1 MTLPNLERKD
11 LKLFANDA
19 AAQDNIA
26 VFGSL
31 ASANPQFSKDIEA
44 IQNLPAFLQGWAGA
58 ITGDASPALEDF
70 NALFYVL
77 FYQMAYLFQKGV
89 AQWKATTDY
98 YKGSFTT
105 DGNGALY
112 ASIVDNNV
120 GNDPAT
126 DDGTH
131 WNKFPTPAEV
141 ASKVAK
147 SGDTM
152 SGQLVM
158 ENGSNGIR
166 FNGATAD
173 NYYYVTTNKAG
184 DITIINQDKKGFLL
198 SKANN
203 TSPFYFDGTN
213 FYRLLTTADL
223 GGSTTITPVGSLI
236 MGPIPEAQTPAGYLF
251 CNGQAVSRTTY
262 SALFGI
268 LGTNFG
274 AGDGST
280 TFNVPDYRDCFLRGL
295 GTQNNSFYVKQSQG
309 LPNHSHKEFNTAF
322 NNYGNPLTS
331 VPDSFVAAAGI
342 KRNTTDRDDY
352 NLMVSVGNPVTP
364 NAGNTGNASV
374 SNSIYGASSEV
385 RPVNYAINYFIKY

>member
-1 MTLPNLERKD
+1 
-11 LKLFANDA
+11 
-19 AAQDNIA
+19 
-26 VFGSL
+26 
-31 ASANPQFSKDIEA
+31 
-44 IQNLPAFLQGWAGA
+44 
-58 ITGDASPALEDF
+58 
-70 NALFYVL
+70 
-77 FYQMAYLFQKGV
+77 
-89 AQWKATTDY
+89 
-98 YKGSFTT
+98 
-105 DGNGALY
+105 
-112 ASIVDNNV
+112 
-120 GNDPAT
+120 
-126 DDGTH
+126 
-131 WNKFPTPAEV
+131 
-141 ASKVAK
+141 
-147 SGDTM
+147 
-152 SGQLVM
+152 
-158 ENGSNGIR
+158 
-166 FNGATAD
+166 
-173 NYYYVTTNKAG
+173 
-184 DITIINQDKKGFLL
+184 
-198 SKANN
+198 
-203 TSPFYFDGTN
+203 
-213 FYRLLTTADL
+213 
-223 GGSTTITPVGSLI
+223 